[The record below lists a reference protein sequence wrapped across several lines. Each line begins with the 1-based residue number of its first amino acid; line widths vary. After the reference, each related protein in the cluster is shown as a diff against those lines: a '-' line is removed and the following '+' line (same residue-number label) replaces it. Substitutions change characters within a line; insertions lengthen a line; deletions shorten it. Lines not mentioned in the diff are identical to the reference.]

1 MTDPTI
7 TIRSGLTHWNR
18 KRVAQK
24 RTAMITPRH
33 WSCQRILS
41 LLGAGLITCGT
52 AFAQDVHFTQY
63 GMQPLLQSPAMAG
76 IGHDMRG
83 VLQYRNQW
91 ASVTTPFT
99 TTAFSYDM
107 QLKQKRG
114 KSGFLACGINFFNDK
129 AGDSKLKS
137 SQGGLSVAYH
147 IKTGQNSTIGAGLL
161 GGFGQRSIDPSGLQW
176 GEQYDGTG
184 YNAQLPTGE
193 SLTAQSFTFVDLGL
207 GGVWHYNDASGDR
220 DVVAGQ
226 STQAT
231 LGFGYFHVT
240 RPTYTFLGADEQ
252 LYAKLV
258 LHGTGRVPLGTGNMA
273 LVPGFQ
279 YSKQGASSEF
289 LASAMFRY
297 VLSPTSKVTGI
308 NKGSALSIGPVLRA
322 KDAVAIAA
330 LLEFGQM
337 AVGLSYDLNTS
348 DLSKA
353 SNGNGA
359 FELTVRFVNPNP
371 FNSKSRTRD

>member
-1 MTDPTI
+1 M
-7 TIRSGLTHWNR
+7 
-18 KRVAQK
+18 A
-24 RTAMITPRH
+24 
-33 WSCQRILS
+33 
-41 LLGAGLITCGT
+41 AGLIAIAS

-63 GMQPLLQSPAMAG
+63 DMQPLLQSPAMAG

-114 KSGFLACGINFFNDK
+114 NSGFFAFGVNCFMDK
-129 AGDSKLKS
+129 AGDARLRST
-137 SQGGLSVAYH
+137 QGGLSLAYH
-147 IKTGQNSTIGAGLL
+147 VKTGQNSTIGAGLF

-176 GEQYDGTG
+176 GEQYDGNG

-193 SLTAQSFTFVDLGL
+193 SLAAQSFTFVDLGL
-207 GGVWHYNDASGDR
+207 GGVWHYSGTSGES
-220 DVVAGQ
+220 DVVANQ
-226 STQAT
+226 SPQAT

-240 RPTYTFLGADEQ
+240 RPTYTFLGAEEQ
-252 LYAKLV
+252 LYAKMV
-258 LHGTGRVPLGTGNMA
+258 LHGQGRIPLGEGNMA

-279 YSKQGASSEF
+279 YSRQGPASE
-289 LASAMFRY
+289 LLVSAMFRY
-297 VLSPTSKVTGI
+297 VLTPTSKVTGI
-308 NKGSALSIGPVLRA
+308 NKGSAFSLGPVLRA

-330 LLEFGQM
+330 LMEFGQM
-337 AVGLSYDLNTS
+337 AAGLSYDLNTS
-348 DLSKA
+348 GLSKA
-353 SNGNGA
+353 SKGNGA

-371 FNSKSRTRD
+371 FNSRSKTRD

>member
-1 MTDPTI
+1 MTT
-7 TIRSGLTHWNR
+7 RQHFS
-18 KRVAQK
+18 
-24 RTAMITPRH
+24 
-33 WSCQRILS
+33 SERILA
-41 LLGAGLITCGT
+41 LIGAGLITWG
-52 AFAQDVHFTQY
+52 AVFAQDVHFTQY
-63 GMQPLLQSPAMAG
+63 AMQPLLQSPAMAG

-114 KSGFLACGINFFNDK
+114 KAGFLAFGINFFSDK
-129 AGDSKLKS
+129 AGDAKLKS
-137 SQGGLSVAYH
+137 AQGGLSLAYH
-147 IKTGQNSTIGAGLL
+147 LKTGQNSTIGAGLL
-161 GGFGQRSIDPSGLQW
+161 SGFGQRSVDPSGLQW
-176 GEQYDGTG
+176 GEQYDGSG

-193 SLTAQSFTFVDLGL
+193 SLATQSFTFVDLGL
-207 GGVWHYNDASGDR
+207 GGVWHYSGTSGAS
-220 DVVAGQ
+220 DVVANQ
-226 STQAT
+226 SAQAT

-240 RPTYTFLGADEQ
+240 RPTYTFLGAEEQ
-252 LYAKLV
+252 MNAKLV
-258 LHGTGRVPLGTGNMA
+258 LHGNARIPLGGGNMA
-273 LVPGFQ
+273 VVPGFQ
-279 YSKQGASSEF
+279 YSEQGPSSEF

-308 NKGSALSIGPVLRA
+308 NKGSAFSLGPVLRA

-330 LLEFGQM
+330 LVEFGQM
-337 AVGLSYDLNTS
+337 AMGLSYDLNTS

-359 FELTVRFVNPNP
+359 FELTLRFVNPNP
-371 FNSKSRTRD
+371 FNSKSKTRD